1 MSEIVPL
8 IIGSEKPSSIFGRW
22 PSFHDAEVHELNFQR
37 GHIDREDKIYES
49 PCLNGKTSSVA
60 YDKRYRPEGLL
71 RLDKAHSRH
80 DEML

>member
-37 GHIDREDKIYES
+37 GHIDREDKIYEF
-49 PCLNGKTSSVA
+49 PCLTVKPHLWLMINDIDQKGTSS
-60 YDKRYRPEGLL
+60 RQCTLSPR
-71 RLDKAHSRH
+71 
-80 DEML
+80 